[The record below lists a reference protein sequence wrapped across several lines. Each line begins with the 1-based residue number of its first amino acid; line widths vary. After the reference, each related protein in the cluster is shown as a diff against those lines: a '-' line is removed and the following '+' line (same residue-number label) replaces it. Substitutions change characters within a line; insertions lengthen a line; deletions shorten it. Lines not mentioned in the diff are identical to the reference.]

1 MEVRDRIIEEATRL
15 FFKFGIRSVTMDD
28 IAVGIGISKRTV
40 YENFKDKTELVYTC
54 MRVLMQKQEQKNQ
67 EVMSRSGNVIEILLT
82 SMREGIKA
90 INSISPLFF
99 HDLKKYYPEI
109 WKPLHEE
116 NQKKNYNQIYTQLRK
131 GINEGLFRK
140 EIHVDIVSKLFY
152 EQINLISDETIFPHD
167 EYMFADVF
175 QSMMINFIRGI
186 STRKGID
193 LVDEMLA

>member
-15 FFKFGIRSVTMDD
+15 FFKYGIRSVTMDD
-28 IAVGIGISKRTV
+28 IAAGIGISKRTV

-54 MRVLMQKQEQKNQ
+54 MRDLMQKQDKINQ
-67 EVMSRSGNVIEILLT
+67 EVMTNSANVIEALLT
-82 SMREGIKA
+82 SMKYGIKA
-90 INSISPLFF
+90 INMISPLFF
-99 HDLKKYYPEI
+99 HDLKKYYPAI

-152 EQINLISDETIFPHD
+152 EQINLISDEAVFPHD
-167 EYMFADVF
+167 EYVFADLF
-175 QSMMINFIRGI
+175 KSLMINFIRGI

-193 LVDEMLA
+193 LVDEMLR